1 MVPFSFENITRAAA
15 LDTLKA
21 VPVSAAARA
30 THESFESHL
39 DRATAFTPAPSTH
52 HTARGD
58 ESRER
63 PTAADA
69 VREDHVREDDTADTE
84 ATSKPDA
91 AHTDED
97 REQESVMGNEVVV
110 SAAIE
115 VQRALV
121 QELEPQAAGDS
132 DDDANDEAASKLAHA
147 ALSEEE
153 AELDLDP
160 IKHQASGTQNAA
172 FSEEE
177 AELDMSLAVSA
188 EATDETGATEA
199 DGVRRIKRGSGEPRT
214 DQQSESQEQRVA
226 ATETNEEVAASGF
239 RDDRLVLETT
249 VQLDEAPPKSA
260 APQRRGNRND
270 LAAKQPKEENP
281 DVATRSVDAAL
292 VEAATKTTGDDNSR
306 QRRHHNDADSTQLTG
321 HVAAGDEKTTTLGP
335 PSRFA
340 QHLLSKTGDPN
351 ARGPSLTDADQ
362 ARFVDRVARAV
373 QATGDRGGTLRLRLS
388 PPELGSLTLEIKVQG
403 GAVAARVE
411 ADTPAARTLLL
422 ENLPLL
428 RERLAELGMRVD
440 QFDVDLTDRHAGG
453 TPEGLPRND
462 RRQEEDRPRSEDRS
476 RELEE
481 TPQPKPQEGNI
492 AIGSGQLNIMV

>member
-15 LDTLKA
+15 LDSLKA

-39 DRATAFTPAPSTH
+39 DRATAFTPAPSTRQ
-52 HTARGD
+52 TARGD

-69 VREDHVREDDTADTE
+69 VREDAVREDAVREDATAVTE

-110 SAAIE
+110 SAASE

-121 QELEPQAAGDS
+121 QELEPQASGDS
-132 DDDANDEAASKLAHA
+132 DDNANDEAASKLANA
-147 ALSEEE
+147 AL
-153 AELDLDP
+153 
-160 IKHQASGTQNAA
+160 
-172 FSEEE
+172 SEEE

-199 DGVRRIKRGSGEPRT
+199 DDVRRIKRGSGESRT
-214 DQQSESQEQRVA
+214 DQQSESHEQRVA
-226 ATETNEEVAASGF
+226 ATETNEKVAASDF

-249 VQLDEAPPKSA
+249 VQLDEAPPKTA

-270 LAAKQPKEENP
+270 LAATQPKEENP

-292 VEAATKTTGDDNSR
+292 VEAATNMTGDDNSR

-321 HVAAGDEKTTTLGP
+321 HVAAVDEKTTTLGT

-340 QHLLSKTGDPN
+340 QHLLSRTGDPN

-453 TPEGLPRND
+453 TPEGLPQND
-462 RRQEEDRPRSEDRS
+462 RQQEEDRPRSEDRS